1 MHSTLAS
8 QLLTSVDQYSE
19 AIELA
24 AKFTKLTNF
33 GPAISGFGCATLVL
47 AQGVS

>member
-1 MHSTLAS
+1 MHSALAL

-19 AIELA
+19 AIELT
-24 AKFTKLTNF
+24 AKFTKLARF
-33 GPAISGFGCATLVL
+33 GHVVAGFGCATLVL

>member
-19 AIELA
+19 AIELT
-24 AKFTKLTNF
+24 AKFTKLAHF
-33 GPAISGFGCATLVL
+33 GPGSSGFGCATLVL
-47 AQGVS
+47 EQGVS